1 MPRDCLIC
9 LDGEKTKVVAELI
22 ATGVSDRAIARQ
34 IGGMSHM
41 SVARHRQNHVA
52 RPAQAFARAAART
65 HEIRAERERA
75 IQAAESGDLAT
86 AFLGLERIAAD
97 LRRVQERLERTAE
110 AAETDQ
116 QRLAVASLSGQQ
128 LRAAEVR
135 AKLGGVGAY
144 APPRGVASDAP
155 KFELNIIFSGGRTQR
170 IEGMPMHPDDPAFNA
185 LPTLPFT
192 TGGDAG
198 VDGIGAVGPMDGSR
212 DDEEMFDEDL

>member
-9 LDGEKTKVVAELI
+9 LDADKTKAVAELI

-34 IGGMSHM
+34 IGGVSHM

-65 HEIRAERERA
+65 HEIRVQRQKA
-75 IQAAESGDLAT
+75 IQAAENGDIAA
-86 AFLGLERIAAD
+86 AFIGLEAIAAD

-110 AAETDQ
+110 AAEVDQ

-135 AKLGGVGAY
+135 AKLGGVGGY
-144 APPRGVASDAP
+144 ASPRAVASDAP
-155 KFELNIIFSGGRTQR
+155 KFELNIIFSGGRTQH
-170 IEGMPMHPDDPAFNA
+170 IMGTPMHPDDPAFDAYPA
-185 LPTLPFT
+185 LPSSNGDFRDS
-192 TGGDAG
+192 GGSSAPG
-198 VDGIGAVGPMDGSR
+198 VAEQQ
-212 DDEEMFDEDL
+212 DDEVDFDEEI